1 MASPQMT
8 EARMRDAEQVLSA
21 DELDCIRRVCRDHPY
36 VCELYLFG
44 SRARGTQRASSD
56 YDFYARFDGGLMQT
70 RGDRLKFIDEL
81 ISALRQRV
89 DLICG
94 EVWSSRDEGL
104 KSEIERDGVLVYDRD
119 AQ

>member
-1 MASPQMT
+1 MSSPQMIK
-8 EARMRDAEQVLSA
+8 ARIRDAERVLSA
-21 DELDCIRRVCRDHPY
+21 DEPECIRGACRDHPY

-56 YDFYARFDGGLMQT
+56 YDFYARFDEDLMLT
-70 RGDRLKFIDEL
+70 RIDHLTLIDEL

-104 KSEIERDGVLVYDRD
+104 KSEIERDGVLVYDRH